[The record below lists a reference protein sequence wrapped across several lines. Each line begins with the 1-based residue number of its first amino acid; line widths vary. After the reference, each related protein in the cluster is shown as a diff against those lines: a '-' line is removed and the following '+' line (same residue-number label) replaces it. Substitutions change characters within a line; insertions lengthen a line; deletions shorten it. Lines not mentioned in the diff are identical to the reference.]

1 MIQTFLLKLVIV
13 YFRHYRQIPLQF
25 LESQI
30 SNFVSKIQLVYLI
43 QTYFLNLFM
52 LSAFMKPTVLI
63 IDDDQETAEIMS
75 DLLSLRSI
83 EVLALGYDGKKAV
96 ELYQKHSPDVVMMD
110 YWMPEFD
117 GLYGLKG
124 IRDIDSEAKVIIITG
139 SADHECSEELFES
152 KPSAI
157 IQKPF
162 DTNKLVALIDKI
174 SLGDTVKVNAKTKK
188 S

>member
-1 MIQTFLLKLVIV
+1 MT
-13 YFRHYRQIPLQF
+13 
-25 LESQI
+25 
-30 SNFVSKIQLVYLI
+30 
-43 QTYFLNLFM
+43 
-52 LSAFMKPTVLI
+52 PTVLI

-83 EVLALGYDGKKAV
+83 DVLALGYNGKEAV

-117 GLYGLKG
+117 GLYGLQG
-124 IRDIDSEAKVIIITG
+124 IRNIDPEAKVIIITG
-139 SADHECSEELFES
+139 SPDHDCSKELFET
-152 KPSAI
+152 KPSAV

-174 SLGDTVKVNAKTKK
+174 SLGDVVKVDVKTKN

>member
-1 MIQTFLLKLVIV
+1 
-13 YFRHYRQIPLQF
+13 
-25 LESQI
+25 
-30 SNFVSKIQLVYLI
+30 
-43 QTYFLNLFM
+43 
-52 LSAFMKPTVLI
+52 MKPNVII

-83 EVLALGYDGKKAV
+83 EVLAMGYNGLVV

-117 GLYGLKG
+117 GLNGLKG
-124 IRDIDSEAKVIIITG
+124 ICNIDSDAKVIIFTC
-139 SADHECSEELFES
+139 SPDHECSKELFEI

-174 SLGDTVKVNAKTKK
+174 SLGDSVKLDAK
-188 S
+188 SQ